1 MILSLAKKSL
11 KNARQNPNLGYNRDM
26 STTTDYRTDPAYKY
40 AFAYGVLSHCMTV
53 IEKCVERAKREGV
66 QIDPND
72 SNLKWVIA
80 QYKATDDVLH
90 AEKKN

>member
-1 MILSLAKKSL
+1 
-11 KNARQNPNLGYNRDM
+11 M
-26 STTTDYRTDPAYKY
+26 STTTHSSSLTNKY

-72 SNLKWVIA
+72 SDLKWVIA
-80 QYKATDDVLH
+80 QYKAADDALH
-90 AEKKN
+90 AEIDAVLNSDN